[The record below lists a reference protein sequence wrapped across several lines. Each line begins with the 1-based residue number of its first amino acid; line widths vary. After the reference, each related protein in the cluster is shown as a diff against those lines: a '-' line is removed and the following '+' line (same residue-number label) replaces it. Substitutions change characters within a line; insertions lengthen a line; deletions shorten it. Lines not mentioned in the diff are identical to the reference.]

1 MLALLLDAQGKR
13 EKVGL
18 VHAGSAHHVSDLGRA
33 MGDGARLVEHDA
45 CHIVSVFERLGTLD
59 ENALLGTATRAHHN
73 RSRGCQAKGARAA
86 DDKHRDT
93 MDNGLR
99 HIHARGNE
107 PDAEHDDRRRNDR
120 RHKHA
125 RNAIGDALD
134 GGLAARGVIHQLDD
148 MGERRIVAHACGAH
162 ANIARDNHRTCG
174 KLASR
179 SLVHRHAL
187 ARERRFVE
195 RGRAVDHH
203 AVNRHTRARA
213 NDQDVAHLHL
223 LNRHLTLCAVVAHE
237 HRRLGSQVHERGD
250 GVGRAALCA
259 RLEVLAQRDER
270 EDHAGALEV
279 QVHCR
284 RMRPVHVAMAERIPN
299 AVQGRD
305 AVKRGRSRA
314 QRHKR
319 VHVGGLVNET
329 LEAVAEELEVDG
341 NNRDDEQELCES
353 KRHHVLVAQENT
365 RQGPAIHMAHVQVK
379 QRNGKDEAHDEAD
392 AHALCLGL
400 GDLRRRGSG
409 RSLLSRRTSRCALR
423 GTRDG
428 AVSGLV
434 HRVANGGQYRLVARV
449 RDLHAVLEQ
458 VDHGLFHAGHRA
470 RRLLDASRTRRAG
483 HTCDVEYPSCHLPSS
498 KPMNQVHRLV
508 DDLVMPRANL
518 LYYACLHVVAQNH
531 LAHAMHGTLRSGKLR
546 EDVAA
551 IAVVVNH
558 RLHAVEL
565 ADGTVEPALQVSLKL
580 LAARRGLVLGAAT
593 CLVLRLFFLS

>member
-1 MLALLLDAQGKR
+1 M
-13 EKVGL
+13 
-18 VHAGSAHHVSDLGRA
+18 S
-33 MGDGARLVEHDA
+33 
-45 CHIVSVFERLGTLD
+45 ERGIIT
-59 ENALLGTATRAHHN
+59 
-73 RSRGCQAKGARAA
+73 
-86 DDKHRDT
+86 
-93 MDNGLR
+93 
-99 HIHARGNE
+99 
-107 PDAEHDDRRRNDR
+107 
-120 RHKHA
+120 
-125 RNAIGDALD
+125 
-134 GGLAARGVIHQLDD
+134 
-148 MGERRIVAHACGAH
+148 HACGAH
-162 ANIARDNHRTCG
+162 ANITRNNHRTCG

-187 ARERRFVE
+187 ARERRLVE

-203 AVNRHTRARA
+203 AVDRHARTRA

-223 LNRHLTLCAVVAHE
+223 LNRYLTLCAVVAHE
-237 HRRLGSQVHERGD
+237 HRRLRSQVHERGD
-250 GVGRAALCA
+250 GVGRTALCA

-299 AVQGRD
+299 AVQGRN
-305 AVKRGRSRA
+305 AVERGSSRT

-319 VHVGGLVNET
+319 VHVGGLANET

-365 RQGPAIHMAHVQVK
+365 WQGPAIHMAHVQVK
-379 QRNGKDEAHDEAD
+379 QRNGKDKAHDEAD

-498 KPMNQVHRLV
+498 KPLNQVHRLV
-508 DDLVMPRANL
+508 DDLVMPGANL
-518 LYYACLHVVAQNH
+518 LHHACLHVVAQNH